1 MKTRRIVVASLILI
15 APIGCAGPRTASGV
29 THPGGENRSGL
40 AAAGSVVGADAAAT
54 RTPRFVALAATMQ
67 ADVEFLS
74 GHPDSA
80 GRPFV
85 MRIRELAGTVIP
97 AHQHP
102 VDEHLTVLRGT
113 IRFGTGERFDSTA
126 LRTLAPGS
134 YVFLP
139 AGTTMFAIMDEEAV
153 VQVHGI
159 GPFHIHWLDGL
170 AVLGD
175 PGQAT
180 RFRFR
185 LDDAVAGW
193 GGLGRIREGYASG
206 AIVQYVVVRADSSRF
221 MAHEAALRRQ

>member
-1 MKTRRIVVASLILI
+1 MGARRIVVVCLLLI
-15 APIGCAGPRTASGV
+15 APVSCTRLGKASGV
-29 THPGGENRSGL
+29 TPASAETRGGLEAVR
-40 AAAGSVVGADAAAT
+40 SVVSADAAAT
-54 RTPRFVALAATMQ
+54 NSPRFVPLAAEMR
-67 ADVEFLS
+67 ADVELLS

-85 MRIRELAGTVIP
+85 MRITELAGTVIP
-97 AHQHP
+97 AHKHP

-113 IRFGTGERFDSTA
+113 IRFGIGERFDSTA
-126 LRTLAPGS
+126 LRTLGPGS

-139 AGTTMFAIMDEEAV
+139 AGTIMFAIMDGEAV
-153 VQVHGI
+153 VQVHGV

-175 PGQAT
+175 PGQES

-185 LDDAVAGW
+185 LGDAVEGL

-221 MAHEAALRRQ
+221 MAHEATLRRQ